1 MRSYGSKNLAV
12 SVLFSRLTEFDP
24 AGCEGAKLD
33 YTPLSDV
40 NMVWTYPGH
49 GPQTMGNTDPFELK
63 YGTSTRLFHVAFV
76 CFVNQLSF
84 LREQL
89 LIKEANDKCISKLI
103 VMIVF
108 VQKLS
113 PCDLRIFDSS
123 SQQDFGLPKLASGQ
137 EEEGELATMSLEFEN
152 LHRKSQCEMLIG
164 GDDISALGLCSHVF
178 FNVCFHSPSFPLC
191 SDWQKSNSLVDRE
204 PQRN

>member
-1 MRSYGSKNLAV
+1 
-12 SVLFSRLTEFDP
+12 
-24 AGCEGAKLD
+24 
-33 YTPLSDV
+33 
-40 NMVWTYPGH
+40 
-49 GPQTMGNTDPFELK
+49 
-63 YGTSTRLFHVAFV
+63 
-76 CFVNQLSF
+76 
-84 LREQL
+84 
-89 LIKEANDKCISKLI
+89 
-103 VMIVF
+103 MIVF

-113 PCDLRIFDSS
+113 PCDLQIFDSS

-137 EEEGELATMSLEFEN
+137 EEEGELATMSLKFEN

-164 GDDISALGLCSHVF
+164 GDDISNDVIALGLCSHVF

>member
-1 MRSYGSKNLAV
+1 
-12 SVLFSRLTEFDP
+12 
-24 AGCEGAKLD
+24 
-33 YTPLSDV
+33 
-40 NMVWTYPGH
+40 
-49 GPQTMGNTDPFELK
+49 
-63 YGTSTRLFHVAFV
+63 
-76 CFVNQLSF
+76 
-84 LREQL
+84 
-89 LIKEANDKCISKLI
+89 
-103 VMIVF
+103 MIVF

-164 GDDISALGLCSHVF
+164 GDDISNDVIALGLCSHVF

-204 PQRN
+204 PQRKFRGRI